1 MSIIKKAFLRGI
13 LPLLIMTG
21 IAAVMHHQG
30 MDFFQVK
37 STFITGLIM
46 TAVASASVI
55 YEISHWSLKKQS
67 LLHFLLMLITVL
79 PCLLLSGWFP
89 LSSAGDYA
97 KVFGIFLLTG
107 LMLWSIAYFI
117 FKKLSAK

>member
-1 MSIIKKAFLRGI
+1 
-13 LPLLIMTG
+13 MTG
-21 IAAVMHHQG
+21 IAAVMHRQG